1 MSDTVDKQH
10 KQHKQDQ
17 HRWDGAGFAEADSG
31 AEGAEQGETL
41 LLMSLALD
49 GLLDAA
55 EEERLQARL
64 AQDAALAATWRQW
77 QRMDTL
83 FHATTRS
90 EPEPGFT
97 ARFEA
102 KLEAR
107 TRRER
112 ARSGVLYAVAG
123 AVVWIAALTV
133 VLLLGRFVWVN
144 QAEWIGSFMHQVTV
158 YPSAALI
165 WLQALRSTATAML
178 NTPQTLA
185 MLAAYCVAAVALL
198 FGWLRYLQRSAQK
211 EVVSYVQSN

>member
-1 MSDTVDKQH
+1 MSDTVNEQDKQH
-10 KQHKQDQ
+10 KQHEQL
-17 HRWDGAGFAEADSG
+17 WDGAGFDDAG
-31 AEGAEQGETL
+31 AENGAQGESL

-49 GLLDAA
+49 GLLDAQ
-55 EEERLQARL
+55 EEAQLYARL
-64 AQDAALAATWRQW
+64 EEDAALAATWRQW

-83 FHATTRS
+83 FHATTRAA
-90 EPEPGFT
+90 PAPGFT

-107 TRRER
+107 TRRAR
-112 ARSGVLYAVAG
+112 ARNGAIYAAAG
-123 AVVWIAALTV
+123 AAVWLAALV
-133 VLLLGRFVWVN
+133 AVLLLGRFVWVN
-144 QAEWIGSFMHQVTV
+144 QAEWMGAFMHQVTV

-185 MLAAYCVAAVALL
+185 MLAGYCVAAVALL

-211 EVVSYVQSN
+211 EVVSYVQSQ

>member
-10 KQHKQDQ
+10 KHQ
-17 HRWDGAGFAEADSG
+17 WDGAGFDEAATNDTDDG
-31 AEGAEQGETL
+31 AQGETL

-49 GLLDAA
+49 GLLDGE
-55 EEERLQARL
+55 EEERLQARV

-77 QRMDTL
+77 QRMDTF
-83 FHATTRS
+83 FHAASRA
-90 EPEPGFT
+90 EPAPGFT

-112 ARSGVLYAVAG
+112 VRSGIVYAVAG
-123 AVVWIAALTV
+123 AVVWIAALAA

-144 QAEWIGSFMHQVTV
+144 QAEWVSSFMHQVTV
-158 YPSAALI
+158 YPSAAMI

-185 MLAAYCVAAVALL
+185 MMAGYCVAAVALL
-198 FGWLRYLQRSAQK
+198 AAWLRYLQRSAQK
-211 EVVSYVQSN
+211 EVVSYVQSH

>member
-1 MSDTVDKQH
+1 MSDTMNKQH
-10 KQHKQDQ
+10 N
-17 HRWDGAGFAEADSG
+17 WDGAGFDEAEDG
-31 AEGAEQGETL
+31 AQGETL

-49 GLLDAA
+49 GLLDA
-55 EEERLQARL
+55 EEEGRLRARL
-64 AQDAALAATWRQW
+64 AQDAALAATWGRW

-83 FHATTRS
+83 FQATAHAD
-90 EPEPGFT
+90 PAPGFV
-97 ARFEA
+97 ARFET
-102 KLEAR
+102 KLEAH

-112 ARSGVLYAVAG
+112 ARSSIVYAVAG
-123 AVVWIAALTV
+123 AVVWIAALAV
-133 VLLLGRFVWVN
+133 VLLLGRFVLAN
-144 QAEWIGSFMHQVTV
+144 QAEWMSSFVHQLTV

-185 MLAAYCVAAVALL
+185 VMAAYCVTAVALL